1 MVGVLGTWRSSG
13 PVSLNGLEGPHNGWL
28 VVLFG
33 LIALSGVRALSRG
46 SWFGVVDVVGSAAV
60 MAFTAIE
67 DLVNDNA
74 ALGGSAGWGVW
85 LTIAASVLLGGAA
98 LAVGAGRLAGRAQ
111 RK

>member
-1 MVGVLGTWRSSG
+1 
-13 PVSLNGLEGPHNGWL
+13 
-28 VVLFG
+28 
-33 LIALSGVRALSRG
+33 
-46 SWFGVVDVVGSAAV
+46 

-67 DLVNDNA
+67 DLVNDSA